1 MKGFKKLY
9 ALVALLVAA
18 IISIS
23 SLSYAMFVYN
33 DKNAELEGTHT
44 TSNLV
49 NFSSVASDYYRIYFF
64 ASPLYATGANIDDD
78 QTDEQINTISD
89 TDEQDPKIIADS
101 LNNPYN
107 DTATDYWTING
118 SHSGDSTQSNF
129 NIDGSKYTWIPSE
142 SINQESAGSAT
153 ITPYK
158 KADFTG
164 YIRENTSNEANLS
177 IKKTSTYYSIVVEG
191 HITAAQLNAIVATS
205 EYKDSWGFGPEFIGW
220 TYDKTGA
227 ASRIKHSDSQRAQ
240 PDTNSYTYEVTS
252 TYSTTNKTTG
262 TITYKGKSSGG
273 GTKYLYGNYGRSSDL
288 DIISD
293 STSLQYIDNFSSRGS
308 SIDGSSIG
316 DNIIYLY
323 PVFGAKQNS
332 GLKSYHNLIKV
343 RRNPGDSPQ
352 TYQSDEIDYTKNR
365 LTRYF
370 IYSSNND
377 TPTNYNYYINDY
389 YLSSSDTNR
398 IDMSI
403 NSTSSLETTDAGY
416 GSDWPTLI
424 SSNEIKSL
432 NLDTGYYD
440 IRLSIWYSSSTST
453 SIETVSTVFKTFYE
467 TNYYDAI
474 MYSHS
479 SSGSSSSSVTLSDNT
494 TVVSCPNIYLQ
505 KIGTGSGNNNSAS
518 FYYVIGF
525 HKVSDL
531 HLTGDNLNDDISS
544 YNNDGYRRLLISNHR
559 YSDNLTKFYFV
570 ENVELYENEKFTV
583 LDKVLGEGK
592 DYTSVNY
599 TTSALAYDYI
609 SDFNSYLIG
618 SSNDNTKN
626 YSSIN
631 TTNSPI
637 SITSADSKKS
647 FTCSKDGVYSFL
659 FTINYKSKSSNEPVR
674 VNNVGIGIPSGNV
687 IETINIAYKE
697 ISKKYKF
704 IVLSDPSKRINDV
717 STCNHSY
724 GFEYVYDEKAHWAR
738 CMGCGKLWTEEMN
751 ESTGKECSHLG
762 DEDHDMLNNECK
774 VCGYTKG
781 ESSYFGVGTFFNSY
795 SSCYNFDSYIC
806 SGEYDKDTII
816 NASTVLTTKNSG
828 DTLINI
834 LNNHWGKE
842 LVDIS
847 TGLVFNYRVFLSN
860 KFKLNR
866 NYVLYIRNGSSDI
879 ISSSKINTDC
889 DINFN
894 NLTEK
899 TPDNFHYST
908 DHKNGIFISGNV
920 TEKSI
925 TYDGTTYDKGV
936 KLENSSGEVKF
947 DLAKKMTVT
956 LLFST
961 SSSSTNGTVK
971 IDGKEYDLTYDSTNK
986 NIATLTIELDA
997 GEHTIKKGSNT
1008 GQTNIYLLSF
1018 TSTSNTSS
1026 DTSNTSA

>member
-49 NFSSVASDYYRIYFF
+49 NFSSVASSYYRIYFF

-78 QTDEQINTISD
+78 QTDDQINTISD

-101 LNNPYN
+101 VNNPYN
-107 DTATDYWTING
+107 DTTTDYWTING
-118 SHSGDSTQSNF
+118 SHSGDSTKSNF
-129 NIDGSKYTWIPSE
+129 NIDGSNYTWIPSE
-142 SINQESAGSAT
+142 NISQESAGSAT

-177 IKKTSTYYSIVVEG
+177 IKKTSTYFSLVVEG
-191 HITAAQLNAIVATS
+191 QITASQLSAIVATS

-220 TYDKTGA
+220 TYDKAGA
-227 ASRIKHSDSQRAQ
+227 ASRIKYSSTQRAE
-240 PDTNSYTYEVTS
+240 PDTNSYTYD
-252 TYSTTNKTTG
+252 STTS
-262 TITYKGKSSGG
+262 TITYKGENSGSG
-273 GTKYLYGNYGRSSDL
+273 SKYLYGNYGRSSDI

-293 STSLQYIDNFSSRGS
+293 STSLQYIDNYSSNGS

-323 PVFGAKQNS
+323 PVFGAKQTS
-332 GLKSYHNLIKV
+332 GLDSYHNLIKF

-370 IYSSNND
+370 IYSSNNN
-377 TPTNYNYYINDY
+377 TPANYNYYINDY

-403 NSTSSLETTDAGY
+403 NSTSSLETEKAGY
-416 GSDWPTLI
+416 GSDWPSLI
-424 SSNEIKSL
+424 TSDEIKSL

-440 IRLSIWYSSSTST
+440 IRLSIWYESGTST
-453 SIETVSTVFKTFYE
+453 NIETVSDVFKTFYE

-479 SSGSSSSSVTLSDNT
+479 SSGNSSSSVTLSDGT
-494 TVVSCPNIYLQ
+494 SVSCPNIYSQ
-505 KIGTGSGNNNSAS
+505 KIGTGSGSNNSAN

-531 HLTGDNLNDDISS
+531 HLTGDNLNDNISS
-544 YNNDGYRRLLISNHR
+544 YSNEGYRKLAISNHR
-559 YSDNLTKFYFV
+559 YSDNITKFFFV
-570 ENVELYENEKFTV
+570 EDVELYENEKFTV
-583 LDKVLGEGK
+583 LDKELEEGK
-592 DYTSVNY
+592 DYTSINY
-599 TTSALAYDYI
+599 TTSALADDYI
-609 SDFNSYLIG
+609 SDYNSFLTG
-618 SSNDNTKN
+618 SSNDNTKSYN
-626 YSSIN
+626 SIN
-631 TTNSPI
+631 TTNCPI
-637 SITSADSKKS
+637 SITNTDSNKS

-659 FTINYKSKSSNEPVR
+659 FTITYSSKSSNEPVK
-674 VNNVGIGIPSGNV
+674 VNSVGIGIPSGNV
-687 IETINIAYKE
+687 IKTINIAYKE

-704 IVLSDPSKRINDV
+704 IVLSDPSKRSSEA
-717 STCNHSY
+717 STCNHSV

-738 CMGCGKLWTEEMN
+738 CKNCGALWTSEMN
-751 ESTGKECSHLG
+751 ESTGKVCSHLG
-762 DEDHDMLNNECK
+762 DEDHTMVDNECT
-774 VCGYTKG
+774 VCGYIKG
-781 ESSYFGVGTFFNSY
+781 ESSYLGGAFFNSY
-795 SSCYNFDSYIC
+795 SSCYNFDSYVC

-860 KFKLNR
+860 EFKLNR
-866 NYVLYIRNGSSDI
+866 NYVLYIRNGSSDS

-908 DHKNGIFISGNV
+908 DSTNGIFISGNV

-925 TYDGTTYDKGV
+925 TYNGTTYDKGV

-956 LLFST
+956 LLFSA

-971 IDGKEYDLTYDSTNK
+971 IDGVEYELTYDSTNT
-986 NIATLTIELDA
+986 NIATLTIELEA
-997 GEHTIKKGSNT
+997 GEHTITKGSNT